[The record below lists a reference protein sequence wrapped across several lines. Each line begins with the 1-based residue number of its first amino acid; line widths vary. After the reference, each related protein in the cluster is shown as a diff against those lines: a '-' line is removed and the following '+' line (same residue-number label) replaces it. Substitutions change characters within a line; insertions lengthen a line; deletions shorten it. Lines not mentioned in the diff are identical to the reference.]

1 MKTPDLIV
9 IGAGAAGLLCAIT
22 AARRGRRVLVL
33 ERANKVGKK
42 ILMSGGGRCNF
53 TNLHITP
60 DRYISA
66 NPHFCKSALS
76 RYTQW
81 DFIALVEKHGIEY
94 YEKETVDGLSGQL
107 FCRQSSKLIVAM
119 LMEECRQAGVEIKLN
134 CEIEAV
140 THSSAVWVRSGSR
153 GAKRSQPGLSLAEV
167 TAQTENKAPTGGMA
181 APAGGFRLKTSLGS
195 FTSDK
200 LVVAAGGLSVPS
212 LGGSGIGYELA
223 ETFGL
228 RLRPKSAGLVPF
240 TFTDSVH
247 DVCSRL
253 SGISTEAILFS
264 DPQSSSPQ
272 VSFREDILFTHR
284 GLSGP
289 AALQLSSYWQP
300 GESIIINLLPD
311 HDIWKL
317 LLSWKE
323 AHPKS
328 LLRTHLDHQL
338 PRKLVLEL
346 ENMWWPELAE
356 TALAEWPNVWFESVA
371 QQLGGWFLKP
381 AGTEGYRTAEVTLG
395 GIDTRDL
402 SSKTMESTTPGLFF
416 IGELVD
422 VTGHLG
428 GFNFQWAWSSGFV
441 AGEAV

>member
-9 IGAGAAGLLCAIT
+9 IGAGAAGLMCAIT

-33 ERANKVGKK
+33 ERSNKVGKK

-60 DRYISA
+60 DRYVSA

-94 YEKETVDGLSGQL
+94 FEKETVDGLSGQL

-140 THSSAVWVRSGSR
+140 THSSAVWVRGGSR
-153 GAKRSQPGLSLAEV
+153 GFKWSQPGLSLAEV
-167 TAQTENKAPTGGMA
+167 TAQTQNKAPTGGLA
-181 APAGGFRLKTSLGS
+181 APADGFRLKTSLGS
-195 FTSDK
+195 FSANK
-200 LVVAAGGLSVPS
+200 LVVAAGGLSIPG

-264 DPQSSSPQ
+264 D
-272 VSFREDILFTHR
+272 V
-284 GLSGP
+284 
-289 AALQLSSYWQP
+289 
-300 GESIIINLLPD
+300 
-311 HDIWKL
+311 
-317 LLSWKE
+317 
-323 AHPKS
+323 
-328 LLRTHLDHQL
+328 
-338 PRKLVLEL
+338 V
-346 ENMWWPELAE
+346 
-356 TALAEWPNVWFESVA
+356 
-371 QQLGGWFLKP
+371 
-381 AGTEGYRTAEVTLG
+381 
-395 GIDTRDL
+395 
-402 SSKTMESTTPGLFF
+402 
-416 IGELVD
+416 
-422 VTGHLG
+422 
-428 GFNFQWAWSSGFV
+428 
-441 AGEAV
+441 